1 MTSNATDV
9 DRSDAT
15 LPLTSPALSAW
26 LAVALVFGTSA
37 AVLVLEILAS
47 RLLAPYVGVSLETYT
62 GIIGTILAGIAV
74 GAWAGGVLADRV
86 DPREHAS
93 DLTGIAGIAGV
104 AQRRQHGVAVGNVQ
118 RQRPAAGLLGEDREV
133 VGRARDGINLDPAD
147 PKLADRR
154 GAYAAARAGHD
165 GGAIAIQRH
174 GFSFA
179 RYRATVTLPTIAH
192 QEAERAMAKKLFPD
206 GTEVAGFYVR
216 TIRSGPFVFVSGTTS
231 LDSKGRVRGK
241 NAAEQTTITMRKI
254 EAGLKSAGARLAD
267 LARTTIYVTDI
278 RDMGD
283 VSKALGKTLKGSVV
297 TSTLV
302 AVSALAVPGL
312 LLEIEATA
320 VVER

>member
-1 MTSNATDV
+1 
-9 DRSDAT
+9 
-15 LPLTSPALSAW
+15 
-26 LAVALVFGTSA
+26 
-37 AVLVLEILAS
+37 
-47 RLLAPYVGVSLETYT
+47 
-62 GIIGTILAGIAV
+62 
-74 GAWAGGVLADRV
+74 
-86 DPREHAS
+86 
-93 DLTGIAGIAGV
+93 
-104 AQRRQHGVAVGNVQ
+104 
-118 RQRPAAGLLGEDREV
+118 
-133 VGRARDGINLDPAD
+133 
-147 PKLADRR
+147 
-154 GAYAAARAGHD
+154 
-165 GGAIAIQRH
+165 
-174 GFSFA
+174 
-179 RYRATVTLPTIAH
+179 
-192 QEAERAMAKKLFPD
+192 MAKKLFPD

-302 AVSALAVPGL
+302 SVSALAVPGL
-312 LLEIEATA
+312 LVEIEATA

>member
-1 MTSNATDV
+1 
-9 DRSDAT
+9 
-15 LPLTSPALSAW
+15 
-26 LAVALVFGTSA
+26 
-37 AVLVLEILAS
+37 
-47 RLLAPYVGVSLETYT
+47 
-62 GIIGTILAGIAV
+62 
-74 GAWAGGVLADRV
+74 
-86 DPREHAS
+86 
-93 DLTGIAGIAGV
+93 
-104 AQRRQHGVAVGNVQ
+104 
-118 RQRPAAGLLGEDREV
+118 
-133 VGRARDGINLDPAD
+133 
-147 PKLADRR
+147 
-154 GAYAAARAGHD
+154 
-165 GGAIAIQRH
+165 
-174 GFSFA
+174 
-179 RYRATVTLPTIAH
+179 
-192 QEAERAMAKKLFPD
+192 MAKKLFPD

-302 AVSALAVPGL
+302 AVSAIAVPGL
-312 LLEIEATA
+312 LVEIEATA